1 MQRDTPSEDGLDY
14 VNNHFVHRV
23 CMRPGDVND
32 SPIWATYLKPLIDP
46 FVDGHNDLRYCD
58 EDELHEL
65 IWQVWS
71 DAGVDNDVT
80 IEHELELSVG
90 TSAARG
96 SRIDFLVHHDD
107 GHRVGVE
114 VKAAG
119 WWSSEVVQEQLVRYV
134 ETSQVDSMLLL
145 TADADMSEIDWPRD
159 LDVPLFI
166 VLLTGR
172 RRLL

>member
-1 MQRDTPSEDGLDY
+1 MERNTSGEEEPDY
-14 VNNHFVHRV
+14 VSKHFAHRT

-32 SPIWATYLKPLIDP
+32 SPIWASYIKVLVDP
-46 FVDGHNDLRYCD
+46 FVDGHIDFRYCD
-58 EDELHEL
+58 EDEFHEL
-65 IWQVWS
+65 IRKEWA

-80 IEHELELSVG
+80 IEHEMELSVG

-119 WWSSEVVQEQLVRYV
+119 WWSSEAVQEQLVRYA
-134 ETSQVDSMLLL
+134 ETHQVDSMLLL
-145 TADADMSEIDWPRD
+145 TSDTDMSEIDWPRD
-159 LDVPLFI
+159 LEVPLFI

-172 RRLL
+172 RGLL